1 MVMFC
6 VLPVARSLA
15 ETFTMPLASMSN
27 VTSIWGTPRG
37 AGGIPTSWNL
47 PRVRL
52 SRAIGRSPC
61 RTWTSTEVWLSAAV
75 EKTSSCGWGWWC
87 CAR

>member
-6 VLPVARSLA
+6 VLPVPRSLA
-15 ETFTMPLASMSN
+15 ETFTIPLASMSN

-37 AGGIPTSWNL
+37 AGGIPKSWNL
-47 PRVRL
+47 PSVRL
-52 SRAIGRSPC
+52 SRASGRSPC
-61 RTWTSTEVWLSAAV
+61 RTWTSTVVWLSAAV
-75 EKTSSCGWGWWC
+75 ENTSLAWWGWWC